1 MGKIEEWAF
10 IGVYVDR
17 APVHCLLSV
26 FNKKHKTVE
35 INVNANLKKLDSS
48 SDLVGSGPRKA
59 IQRSAIGVSHYI

>member
-1 MGKIEEWAF
+1 M
-10 IGVYVDR
+10 
-17 APVHCLLSV
+17 HCLLSV

-48 SDLVGSGPRKA
+48 LDLVGSGPRKA